1 MFLKKLVKDYVG
13 LDISETAVKEA
24 KKQGLNAIIHDL
36 QKPLPF
42 DKNSFDLVIC
52 MDTLEH
58 LFDPEFT
65 MKEIFRVIKP
75 KGTVIISIPNVA
87 WIPQRIQMLIGI
99 FHPGGSQVGTPSWL
113 DPHIRFWNLKS
124 YKKFIVVARFRLI
137 ELRSIFY
144 MENQTQT
151 WILDWFFEFV
161 GDIFPSLFAPY
172 FISALKPLKTVAY
185 ESNVCFC

>member
-24 KKQGLNAIIHDL
+24 KKQGLNAIVHDL

-87 WIPQRIQMLIGI
+87 WIPQRIRMLIGI
-99 FHPGGSQVGTPSWL
+99 FHPGGSQLVLNLGLTHTSGFGT
-113 DPHIRFWNLKS
+113 
-124 YKKFIVVARFRLI
+124 
-137 ELRSIFY
+137 
-144 MENQTQT
+144 
-151 WILDWFFEFV
+151 
-161 GDIFPSLFAPY
+161 
-172 FISALKPLKTVAY
+172 
-185 ESNVCFC
+185 